1 MYSILKV
8 NVKKKI
14 PEKKIYSILRN
25 LNKKYFVINILYFK
39 YLFLNCFPPT
49 AYIKI

>member
-1 MYSILKV
+1 MYSILKG
-8 NVKKKI
+8 NVKNI
-14 PEKKIYSILRN
+14 FPEKKIYSTLRN

-39 YLFLNCFPPT
+39 YLFLNCFSPT